1 MNLVSKQV
9 KILSLGF
16 LLIFF
21 GFGAI
26 QYYQV
31 VYFAQARLAEVGFW
45 SLILIYLFLT
55 LFCPLAAFF
64 VSKYGAKR
72 CMIFAS
78 LFYSLFILTLL
89 AKSVFLVYFASIL
102 LGIAASFL
110 WIGQNSYLIRASDK
124 ESYGADSGFFTV
136 LTYLGGGLGVIILGF
151 LVSQFSFRM
160 PFLLYAVFPIFG
172 FFSLFLLTDL
182 RAEKKQNYF
191 PLIKKAFTSV
201 TALKLSGLGFM
212 VNFVLG
218 LTLGII
224 PIEIKNT
231 LGLFYVGILSSLFYI
246 FPILFSYF
254 FGKLSDIQGREKII
268 IFSYIPLL
276 LGLISLTISSNALF
290 LVLGIVALALNWA
303 VARPILYAL
312 VGDIATTSNLE
323 TISAL
328 FWTIQNMGILSALV
342 ISQFFKSEARII
354 YLISIFIAVISF
366 WILLPLLRLKIE
378 KIREKILQETTI

>member
-31 VYFAQARLAEVGFW
+31 VYFAQADMAEVGFW

>member
-1 MNLVSKQV
+1 MKNMNLVSKQV

-31 VYFAQARLAEVGFW
+31 VYFAQADMAEVGFW

-182 RAEKKQNYF
+182 RAEK
-191 PLIKKAFTSV
+191 
-201 TALKLSGLGFM
+201 
-212 VNFVLG
+212 
-218 LTLGII
+218 
-224 PIEIKNT
+224 
-231 LGLFYVGILSSLFYI
+231 
-246 FPILFSYF
+246 
-254 FGKLSDIQGREKII
+254 
-268 IFSYIPLL
+268 
-276 LGLISLTISSNALF
+276 
-290 LVLGIVALALNWA
+290 
-303 VARPILYAL
+303 
-312 VGDIATTSNLE
+312 
-323 TISAL
+323 
-328 FWTIQNMGILSALV
+328 
-342 ISQFFKSEARII
+342 
-354 YLISIFIAVISF
+354 
-366 WILLPLLRLKIE
+366 
-378 KIREKILQETTI
+378 

>member
-31 VYFAQARLAEVGFW
+31 VYFAQADMAEVGFW

-342 ISQFFKSEARII
+342 ISQLFKSEARII
-354 YLISIFIAVISF
+354 YLISILIAVISF

>member
-1 MNLVSKQV
+1 M
-9 KILSLGF
+9 
-16 LLIFF
+16 IFF

-31 VYFAQARLAEVGFW
+31 VYFAQDRLAEVGFW

>member
-323 TISAL
+323 TIGAL